1 MPQTRKDCICMF
13 HIVFF
18 SNQSFSRQFSGERSW
33 RTSDDFRPFCTY
45 LLVMSLSW
53 AEGFS
58 ARLRL
63 VTISFQLRKKI
74 WYFGQSIFSFLC
86 SEYFFLLKMT
96 DFLVQ
101 KFVKLKKNQSFKKKK
116 LFIKKKLQ
124 LGFSSKIEVPQLG
137 LTGLGNFSAW
147 LGSALKIL
155 ARTYHYLPIFLCA
168 RKLKCNYKIR
178 LNIRFSHLL
187 QGIEE

>member
-1 MPQTRKDCICMF
+1 MSQTRKDCICMF

-53 AEGFS
+53 ALGFS

-101 KFVKLKKNQSFKKKK
+101 KFVKLKKNLGFQQKK
-116 LFIKKKLQ
+116 LFIKKKYTSVSAQKLKCP
-124 LGFSSKIEVPQLG
+124 S
-137 LTGLGNFSAW
+137 SAW
-147 LGSALKIL
+147 LGTFIARARSSRKIP
-155 ARTYHYLPIFLCA
+155 ART
-168 RKLKCNYKIR
+168 
-178 LNIRFSHLL
+178 HL
-187 QGIEE
+187 